1 MPIETVVANL
11 ASSLALF
18 EPCLTEGVG
27 ETFAKLNLEFLE
39 NYVGIKMP
47 ERQNAPE
54 ILIIDKNT
62 VENGDMFHIMR
73 SLEFLCLFVLWFY
86 HFL

>member
-1 MPIETVVANL
+1 MPIETVMANL

-27 ETFAKLNLEFLE
+27 GTFAKLNLEFLE

-54 ILIIDKNT
+54 IMPIDKNT

-73 SLEFLCLFVLWFY
+73 SVFLVFY
-86 HFL
+86 L